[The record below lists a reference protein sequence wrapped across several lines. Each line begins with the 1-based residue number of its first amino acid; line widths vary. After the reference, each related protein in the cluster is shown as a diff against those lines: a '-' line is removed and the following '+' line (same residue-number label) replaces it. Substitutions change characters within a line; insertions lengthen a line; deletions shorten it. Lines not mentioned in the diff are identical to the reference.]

1 MAGRASIEYYVGQA
15 LKGKDMNEDGFVMKI
30 FSNGFVVFVPRF
42 GIESLIRLRDLATPE
57 PEAEFDAENYV
68 LKIKGDVGRNVEL
81 FEKVTVRITD
91 EVEASTGKRKVKLT
105 LV

>member
-15 LKGKDMNEDGFVMKI
+15 LKGKDIIEEGFVMKI
-30 FSNGFVVFVPRF
+30 FSNGMVVFVPRF

-68 LKIKGDVGRNVEL
+68 LRVKGEVNRNVEL
-81 FEKVTVRITD
+81 FEKVKVRIMD
-91 EVEASTGKRKVKLT
+91 EMEESTGKRKVKLT